1 MTQTAQLPDPEKI
14 QQGAQKLHEAC
25 KMLDALNVLLDEA
38 IAQVEAEN
46 RRSPL
51 YRYRLERAKKLLDA
65 RSEKQNV

>member
-1 MTQTAQLPDPEKI
+1 MTQTVQIPDPEKFKH
-14 QQGAQKLHEAC
+14 GVQKLQEAC

-65 RSEKQNV
+65 RSPK